1 LDIHLGTAM
10 DHSEPIIEGTDPFTP
25 EVALAPPTGPRIRPR
40 TATARRL
47 ANPPQ
52 TRAPAPPAP
61 SPPPRAERPSA
72 RPARPSR
79 PPHWPALF
87 DGAPWIALR
96 IVSDFLTLAGAC
108 LIALQIAPGDGGGPL
123 LALFPPLALLCLD
136 SGGRYRHR
144 MRDAA
149 LDSAGAG
156 FGPISISAMT
166 IFALQAL
173 TADGAGPATDGTL
186 MAWTWVISL
195 VAVTSVAMALTAIQR
210 RARRKGA
217 IRRRTLIIGTDPAGL
232 EMATRLQRLP
242 EYGLH
247 PIGYLDARRD
257 VPHPDGALPILGDL
271 DELAHVAYE
280 HEVSHVIVCFP
291 DVSHH
296 ATLALVGRCDALG
309 LETTIVPRLSA
320 AVNHQTRFEYLG
332 AQPLLNLRA
341 VDRQSWRFMLKHV
354 IDRGG
359 AALLLVLLS
368 PLLLVLALAVAFSSP
383 GPMLF
388 RQRRAGRDGQLFE
401 LLKFRTMIQP
411 DDAQAYE
418 LYPALAPRGIAP
430 GGVEG
435 IDRRTRVGRFLRCT
449 SLDELPQLVNV
460 LRGEMSLIGPR
471 PERPEFAE
479 MFRHEI
485 ERYNERHRVRSGI
498 TGWAQVH
505 GMRGQTP
512 LADRVELDNFYIEQW
527 SLGLDLKI
535 LLLTLPALLRGS

>member
-1 LDIHLGTAM
+1 M
-10 DHSEPIIEGTDPFTP
+10 
-25 EVALAPPTGPRIRPR
+25 R
-40 TATARRL
+40 
-47 ANPPQ
+47 
-52 TRAPAPPAP
+52 
-61 SPPPRAERPSA
+61 
-72 RPARPSR
+72 
-79 PPHWPALF
+79 LF

-96 IVSDFLTLAGAC
+96 IVSDFLTLAAAS
-108 LIALQIAPGDGGGPL
+108 LLATRIAPGDGGGPL
-123 LALFPPLALLCLD
+123 LALFAPLTLLCLD
-136 SGGRYRHR
+136 SAGRYRQR

-156 FGPISISAMT
+156 VGSISIAAMT
-166 IFALQAL
+166 IFVAQML
-173 TADGAGPATDGTL
+173 TTRGDATQVASGAL
-186 MAWTWVISL
+186 MAWTWLISV
-195 VAVTSVAMALTAIQR
+195 VAVTGVAMTLTAIQR
-210 RARRKGA
+210 RARRSGV
-217 IRRRTLIIGTDPAGL
+217 IRRRTLIVGTDPAGL
-232 EMATRLQRLP
+232 EMAARLRRLP
-242 EYGLH
+242 EYGLEA
-247 PIGYLDARRD
+247 IGFLDVTRAL
-257 VPHPDGALPILGDL
+257 PHPPGALPLLGDL
-271 DELAHVAYE
+271 GDLETVARR
-280 HEVSHVIVCFP
+280 HGVCNVIVCFP
-291 DVSHH
+291 EVSHH
-296 ATLALVGRCDALG
+296 ATLALVARCDALG

-341 VDRQSWRFMLKHV
+341 VDRESWRFMLKHV
-354 IDRGG
+354 MDRAV
-359 AALLLVLLS
+359 AALLLVVLS

-383 GPMLF
+383 GPILF

-401 LLKFRTMIQP
+401 LLKFRTMIQR

-418 LYPALAPRGIAP
+418 LYPELAPRGMGP

-435 IDRRTRVGRFLRCT
+435 IDRRTKVGKLLRCT

-479 MFRHEI
+479 MFRQEI

-505 GMRGQTP
+505 GLRGQTP